1 MVRRVVLRPG
11 NLSRKQPL
19 RLLTM
24 VIGLISDAL
33 PVNTDA
39 VRSKR
44 SPD

>member
-19 RLLTM
+19 RLPMM

-33 PVNTDA
+33 LVNTDDA
-39 VRSKR
+39 RSKR